1 MNFSLEWHVIK
12 SKTDINDL
20 LNVFGSFHDGC
31 LKELK
36 YISGEFVDHSLS
48 MNPIN
53 TKRCLSVI
61 FQRQYHDPSVI
72 EIIFDPI
79 IRLNLAPVSEDY
91 TGEILGAYMDFVD
104 GVIYWSDDENFEPSK
119 KDEYNDCTW
128 ISSASAKWRIA
139 DEYLGEGEI
148 YITRE

>member
-1 MNFSLEWHVIK
+1 MEWHEVRAK
-12 SKTDINDL
+12 NDIDEL
-20 LNVFGSFHDGC
+20 MNVFGYFHDGC

-36 YISGEFVDHSLS
+36 YVSGEFVDQALS

-53 TKRCLSVI
+53 TKRCLSII
-61 FQRQYHDPSVI
+61 FQRQYHNPSVI
-72 EIIFDPI
+72 EIIFDKI
-79 IRLNLAPVSEDY
+79 IRLNLAPIFEDY

-104 GVIYWSDDENFEPSK
+104 GVIYWSDYENIEPSK
-119 KDEYNDCTW
+119 KDEFNDCTW

-139 DEYLGEGEI
+139 DEYLGECEV